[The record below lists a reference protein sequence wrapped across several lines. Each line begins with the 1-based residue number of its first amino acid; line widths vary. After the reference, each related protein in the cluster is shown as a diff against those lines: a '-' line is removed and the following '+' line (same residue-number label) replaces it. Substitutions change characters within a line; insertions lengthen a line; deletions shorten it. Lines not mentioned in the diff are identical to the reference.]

1 MSATLAQF
9 FKYFWFMPSLG
20 VRSPCPKRSRKKVII
35 GRLGHGSTYFS
46 EKLVSLTFIRN
57 KVAWKLSEREV
68 QHISR
73 LGFWVFLGFGQEI
86 GKEETCFV
94 VVSLASSWYLSSSF
108 LCSLKI
114 KLTKMQ
120 HTQKLTLVLMMR
132 IDYKMMK

>member
-1 MSATLAQF
+1 MYLQEN
-9 FKYFWFMPSLG
+9 
-20 VRSPCPKRSRKKVII
+20 RRSRKKVII
-35 GRLGHGSTYFS
+35 GRLGQGSTYFS

-73 LGFWVFLGFGQEI
+73 LGFWVYLGFGQEI
-86 GKEETCFV
+86 GKEETCFDVV
-94 VVSLASSWYLSSSF
+94 VVSLASSWYLSLSF

-120 HTQKLTLVLMMR
+120 QTQIINVGVNDLHWLSNDGVESFTTF
-132 IDYKMMK
+132 